1 MDVYDGTNQCTPSIG
16 YLIFG
21 VEDGFLLDGIYF
33 FLTTPVLGCI
43 SFTGLFRIWY
53 KVCDEHSGAVI
64 QDGRR

>member
-33 FLTTPVLGCI
+33 FDNTCVRL
-43 SFTGLFRIWY
+43 Y
-53 KVCDEHSGAVI
+53 KLHRPFSHLVQSM
-64 QDGRR
+64 